1 MLQPGDVI
9 YMPSRPSSVSIL
21 GNVLNPTSVPYKPN
35 FSMKEYIRQTG
46 GVTRNADKRG
56 AYVILPNGQAYKPN
70 TTFNIRN
77 YNKSIL
83 PGSTIIVPRD
93 SRPLDGLALTE
104 VLTPILANLS
114 ITAASISAISR
125 DWKKINYIFFY
136 IYLYFRVY

>member
-1 MLQPGDVI
+1 MI
-9 YMPSRPSSVSIL
+9 
-21 GNVLNPTSVPYKPN
+21 
-35 FSMKEYIRQTG
+35 EYIRQTG

-56 AYVILPNGQAYKPN
+56 AYIILPNGQAYKPN
-70 TTFNIRN
+70 STFNIRN

-125 DWKKINYIFFY
+125 D
-136 IYLYFRVY
+136 